1 VHVFISELMHC
12 QRMKQQTKTS
22 CALVIFSFLPHLIL
36 TDALITPTKPYIYR
50 LTSNFQCHQY
60 RNSIQPFRPIPPL
73 ALLPNKSISEN
84 DINQSLHC
92 IDNATE
98 EQQQSPLE
106 SDESLWRHT
115 DSDIDSHHDTQ
126 NTGKAILSLAI
137 PALAGLAI
145 DPLMTLADTA
155 FVGKT
160 ATNADALAGV
170 GSAAALLTFSFYL
183 FNFLCTVTTPLVSQR
198 RASGDDRGAVEIGGQ
213 ALSLA
218 VLLGIVL
225 SSVLI
230 GFSQPLL
237 EIMGTDNT
245 GANAN
250 AYAMAFLTIR
260 AVAAPAVFL
269 ISASTG
275 ILRGYLDTKSA
286 FVILFGANVVNFLLD
301 VVLILGMDMGP
312 KGAAIATTTAEWI
325 AAISFLLILAGK
337 APSVDGMLGSNQR
350 YQRKDAS
357 SIIVDELRE
366 PLIQGQEE
374 QLQLLDDGSNG
385 QQLQLDKQESNISG
399 MTIIIPT
406 LDVPRWES
414 IQPLFIASSSAFV
427 RSFMLQLSI
436 AGAAAM
442 AARSGGDT
450 VSEAASASI
459 AAHQI
464 ALQLWLLCSFVCD
477 ALAAASQALVADGI
491 GREDS
496 DSIRS
501 ISRTIFMYS
510 LGLGIFLATALGI
523 GDASGFLLN
532 FFTEDVPTQNALR
545 PLLSILIAAQPLNA
559 FVFAADGVLQG
570 ASAFTFQAKSMVLS
584 ASVAIGSFFGLQYL
598 HQGVGEAAAHSS
610 DTLIHV
616 WYALI
621 ILQIMRG
628 LTSLWKLAQPQ
639 GPIDLFANGNS
650 ISMVENN
657 DNEGI

>member
-1 VHVFISELMHC
+1 
-12 QRMKQQTKTS
+12 MKEGTKASST
-22 CALVIFSFLPHLIL
+22 LVVIFSLLSYL
-36 TDALITPTKPYIYR
+36 AWTDALIIANNKQRYTNR
-50 LTSNFQCHQY
+50 LTHGFLYPNHP
-60 RNSIQPFRPIPPL
+60 IQPNRSITRL
-73 ALLPNKSISEN
+73 DLLSKQSSSDEN
-84 DINQSLHC
+84 DINSL
-92 IDNATE
+92 DE
-98 EQQQSPLE
+98 EQQQQQSPLE

-115 DSDIDSHHDTQ
+115 DSDTDSHHESE

-160 ATNADALAGV
+160 ANSADALAGV
-170 GSAAALLTFSFYL
+170 GSAAALLTFSFYI
-183 FNFLCTVTTPLVSQR
+183 FNFLCTVTTPLVSQK
-198 RASGDDRGAVEIGGQ
+198 RASGDDKGAVEIGGQ

-218 VLLGIVL
+218 VILGVTL
-225 SSVLI
+225 STVLI

-237 EIMGTDNT
+237 EVMGTDNT

-250 AYAMAFLTIR
+250 TYATVFLNIR
-260 AVAAPAVFL
+260 AIAAPAVFL

-286 FVILFGANVVNFLLD
+286 FVILLGANVVNFLLD

-312 KGAAIATTTAEWI
+312 KGAAIATTVAEWI
-325 AAISFLLILAGK
+325 AAICFLLILAGK

-350 YQRKDAS
+350 QRVKDAAS
-357 SIIVDELRE
+357 SFTMNIDELRE
-366 PLIQGQEE
+366 PLLLGGQEE
-374 QLQLLDDGSNG
+374 QQDLSLRLQSDDGSDDRE
-385 QQLQLDKQESNISG
+385 QQQQRQRENEETNNTSSVG
-399 MTIIIPT
+399 EMTVVMPT

-414 IQPLFIASSSAFV
+414 IQPLVIASSSAFV

-442 AARSGGDT
+442 AARSGGGGGGGDT
-450 VSEAASASI
+450 ASEAASASI

-491 GREDS
+491 GRDDS
-496 DSIRS
+496 ESVRKTS
-501 ISRTIFMYS
+501 KTIFVYS
-510 LGLGIFLATALGI
+510 MALGIFLAAALGI
-523 GDASGFLLN
+523 GDVSGFLLN
-532 FFTEDVPTQNALR
+532 LFTEDVPTQNALR

-559 FVFAADGVLQG
+559 LVFAADGVLQG
-570 ASAFTFQAKSMVLS
+570 ASAFTYQAKSMVLS
-584 ASVAIGSFFGLQYL
+584 ATVAIGSFFGLQYL
-598 HQGVGEAAAHSS
+598 YQGGASS

-616 WYALI
+616 WCALI

-628 LTSLWKLAQPQ
+628 LTSLWKMAQPE
-639 GPIDLFANGNS
+639 GPINLFAKES
-650 ISMVENN
+650 RSSSLES
-657 DNEGI
+657 

>member
-1 VHVFISELMHC
+1 
-12 QRMKQQTKTS
+12 MKGGTKAS
-22 CALVIFSFLPHLIL
+22 SALVVIFSSLLSYL
-36 TDALITPTKPYIYR
+36 AWTDALIIPNNKQSYTNR
-50 LTSNFQCHQY
+50 LTHSFLYPNHP
-60 RNSIQPFRPIPPL
+60 IQPNRSITRL
-73 ALLPNKSISEN
+73 DLLSKQSSSDEN
-84 DINQSLHC
+84 DINSL
-92 IDNATE
+92 DE
-98 EQQQSPLE
+98 EQQQQQHSPLE

-115 DSDIDSHHDTQ
+115 ESDTDSHHESE

-160 ATNADALAGV
+160 ANSADALAGV
-170 GSAAALLTFSFYL
+170 GSAAALLTFSFYI
-183 FNFLCTVTTPLVSQR
+183 FNFLCTVTTPLVSQK
-198 RASGDDRGAVEIGGQ
+198 RASGDDKGAVEIGGQ

-218 VLLGIVL
+218 VILGVTL
-225 SSVLI
+225 STVLI

-237 EIMGTDNT
+237 EVMGTDNT

-250 AYAMAFLTIR
+250 AYATVFLNIR
-260 AVAAPAVFL
+260 AIAAPAVFL

-286 FVILFGANVVNFLLD
+286 FVILLGANVVNFLLD

-312 KGAAIATTTAEWI
+312 KGAAIATTVAEWI
-325 AAISFLLILAGK
+325 AAICFLLILAGK

-350 YQRKDAS
+350 QREKDAVS
-357 SIIVDELRE
+357 SFTMNIDGLRE
-366 PLIQGQEE
+366 PLLQGGQEE
-374 QLQLLDDGSNG
+374 EQDLSLRLQSDNGSDDR
-385 QQLQLDKQESNISG
+385 QQQQQRQRENEETNNIDSG
-399 MTIIIPT
+399 GEMTVVMPT

-414 IQPLFIASSSAFV
+414 IQPLVIASSSAFV

-442 AARSGGDT
+442 AARSGGGGGGDT
-450 VSEAASASI
+450 ASEAASASI

-491 GREDS
+491 GRDDS
-496 DSIRS
+496 ESVRKTS
-501 ISRTIFMYS
+501 KTIFMYS
-510 LGLGIFLATALGI
+510 LALGIFLAAALGI
-523 GDASGFLLN
+523 GDVSGFLLTL
-532 FFTEDVPTQNALR
+532 FTEDVPTQNALR

-559 FVFAADGVLQG
+559 LVFAADGVLQG
-570 ASAFTFQAKSMVLS
+570 ASAFTYQAKSMVLS

-598 HQGVGEAAAHSS
+598 YQGGASS

-616 WYALI
+616 WCALI

-628 LTSLWKLAQPQ
+628 LTSLWKMVQPE
-639 GPIDLFANGNS
+639 GPINLFAKES
-650 ISMVENN
+650 RSSRIES
-657 DNEGI
+657 

>member
-1 VHVFISELMHC
+1 ME
-12 QRMKQQTKTS
+12 R
-22 CALVIFSFLPHLIL
+22 
-36 TDALITPTKPYIYR
+36 
-50 LTSNFQCHQY
+50 
-60 RNSIQPFRPIPPL
+60 PFRHSISSL
-73 ALLPNKSISEN
+73 ALLSDQSSSEN
-84 DINQSLHC
+84 DIQSSLV
-92 IDNATE
+92 DSTNDGNTSTKE
-98 EQQQSPLE
+98 EEKEQSPLE

-115 DSDIDSHHDTQ
+115 DSDIDSRHDETR

-160 ATNADALAGV
+160 AINADALAGV

-198 RASGDDRGAVEIGGQ
+198 RAAGDNDGAVEIGGQ

-218 VLLGIVL
+218 ILLGTVL

-237 EIMGTDNT
+237 EVMGTDNT
-245 GANAN
+245 GATAN
-250 AYAMAFLTIR
+250 AYATVFLNIR
-260 AVAAPAVFL
+260 ALAAPAVFL

-286 FVILFGANVVNFLLD
+286 FVILLGANVINFLLD

-312 KGAAIATTTAEWI
+312 KGAAIATTVAEWI
-325 AAISFLLILAGK
+325 AAMSFLLILAGK
-337 APSVDGMLGSNQR
+337 IPSVDGMLGSNQI
-350 YQRKDAS
+350 QNKKDEFVSGA
-357 SIIVDELRE
+357 VNDLNE
-366 PLIQGQEE
+366 PLIQGQENE
-374 QLQLLDDGSNG
+374 QLLLENGSNG
-385 QQLQLDKQESNISG
+385 QQHLPMDQDETNNANGG
-399 MTIIIPT
+399 MTVVMPT
-406 LDVPRWES
+406 LDVPKWES
-414 IQPLFIASSSAFV
+414 IQPLVIASSSAFV

-450 VSEAASASI
+450 ASEAASASI

-491 GREDS
+491 GRGDS

-501 ISRTIFMYS
+501 ISQTIFKYS

-532 FFTEDVPTQNALR
+532 FFTEDVATQNALR

-570 ASAFTFQAKSMVLS
+570 ASEFTFQAKSMVLS
-584 ASVAIGSFFGLQYL
+584 ASIAIASFFGLQYL
-598 HQGVGEAAAHSS
+598 HSGGEAAAEAVDTVHSS

-628 LTSLWKLAQPQ
+628 LTSLWKMVQPQ
-639 GPIDLFANGNS
+639 GPIDLFARNGASETNP
-650 ISMVENN
+650 N
-657 DNEGI
+657 DEIL

>member
-1 VHVFISELMHC
+1 MHC

-60 RNSIQPFRPIPPL
+60 RNPIQPFRPIPPL
-73 ALLPNKSISEN
+73 ALLPNKSPSEN

-98 EQQQSPLE
+98 EPQQSPLE

-115 DSDIDSHHDTQ
+115 DSDIDSHHDTR

>member
-1 VHVFISELMHC
+1 
-12 QRMKQQTKTS
+12 MKQQTKTS

-60 RNSIQPFRPIPPL
+60 RNPIQPFRPIPPL
-73 ALLPNKSISEN
+73 ALLPNKSPSEN

-98 EQQQSPLE
+98 EPQQSPLE

-115 DSDIDSHHDTQ
+115 DSDIDSHHDTR